1 MTETLVKTEWT
12 EPVEPPYKGRRDD
25 RGYRSSDEHLRDELE
40 RIDCY
45 VRAQTERWRA
55 MIGDHKPEGY
65 WGMVHVTHEE
75 VEAYL
80 NASFIP
86 PGDLPPEM
94 EDLLKGYWQQAEEK
108 AREIAVR
115 KESTSADIC
124 LYLEKVKDLFQL
136 TGLQRDI
143 LLVCLLPEVDERYR
157 RLYGYLM
164 DDASRTRPT
173 VDLVLQIL
181 YPLSS
186 KNAATRAAL
195 DPGSPLVAHHLLASG
210 PEIQGEEPLPMRSLR
225 LDDRVAG
232 FLLGNQALDGRLQG
246 ILIEDN
252 RQPAWEQTY
261 MDADRLARLKTLANW
276 WREHSY
282 NPQTGLTLF
291 LHGVYGSGR
300 RKAALA
306 MCAVFGRRLLVVD
319 LAEVLR
325 ASLPFELVVDLCLR
339 EARLRETALYW
350 LHSELLL
357 EPDAAPHR
365 WDYLVAAC
373 EAFPGLT
380 FLASETVWD
389 PAGRFRSDRHPFV
402 RFGFPVPG
410 FKLRQALWEAHLP
423 AQAEFDEP
431 YPDRATLIERLA
443 NSFQLTEGQIEDSLI
458 TARELAAQRDP
469 TEPRLQV
476 HDLHEACRRQSSR
489 RLVTFARR
497 IELRTD
503 WVPSDDAD
511 FDRLILPESNKRQ
524 LVEMWQRIRYRSQ
537 VYAGLGFERRLT
549 LGKGLIA
556 LFTGSSGTGKTMAAE
571 LLARKGGVDLYKV
584 DLSAVVSKYVG
595 ETEKN
600 LSRVFAEAE
609 DSNAI
614 IFFDEADALFGK
626 RGEVK
631 EARDRWA
638 NIEVNYLLQ
647 RVEEYAGVVILATN
661 LRQNIDEAFLR
672 RVHAIVEFPFPE
684 ADARRQIWLGMF
696 PDGVEHPDENT
707 IGLLAERF
715 RLAGGSIRNIVVDA
729 AFRALADADRLRQ
742 VPAQITLRH
751 LVLGTARE
759 YQKMGKPLTKGEF
772 GEDFYQWVKEI
783 LLIEPRGRD

>member
-1 MTETLVKTEWT
+1 
-12 EPVEPPYKGRRDD
+12 
-25 RGYRSSDEHLRDELE
+25 
-40 RIDCY
+40 
-45 VRAQTERWRA
+45 
-55 MIGDHKPEGY
+55 
-65 WGMVHVTHEE
+65 
-75 VEAYL
+75 
-80 NASFIP
+80 
-86 PGDLPPEM
+86 
-94 EDLLKGYWQQAEEK
+94 
-108 AREIAVR
+108 
-115 KESTSADIC
+115 
-124 LYLEKVKDLFQL
+124 
-136 TGLQRDI
+136 
-143 LLVCLLPEVDERYR
+143 
-157 RLYGYLM
+157 
-164 DDASRTRPT
+164 
-173 VDLVLQIL
+173 
-181 YPLSS
+181 
-186 KNAATRAAL
+186 
-195 DPGSPLVAHHLLASG
+195 
-210 PEIQGEEPLPMRSLR
+210 
-225 LDDRVAG
+225 
-232 FLLGNQALDGRLQG
+232 
-246 ILIEDN
+246 
-252 RQPAWEQTY
+252 
-261 MDADRLARLKTLANW
+261 
-276 WREHSY
+276 
-282 NPQTGLTLF
+282 
-291 LHGVYGSGR
+291 
-300 RKAALA
+300 
-306 MCAVFGRRLLVVD
+306 
-319 LAEVLR
+319 
-325 ASLPFELVVDLCLR
+325 
-339 EARLRETALYW
+339 
-350 LHSELLL
+350 LLL
-357 EPDAAPHR
+357 EADAQPHR

-380 FLASETVWD
+380 FLASENVWD
-389 PAGRFRSDRHPFV
+389 PAGRFRSDEHPFV
-402 RFGFPVPG
+402 RLGFPVPG
-410 FKLRQALWEAHLP
+410 FKLRQTLWAAYLP
-423 AQAEFDEP
+423 SQDEFDEP
-431 YPDRATLIERLA
+431 FADRAALIERLA

-469 TEPRLQV
+469 ANPRLQV

-503 WVPSDDAD
+503 WTPSGDAD

-672 RVHAIVEFPFPE
+672 RVHAVVEFPFPE
-684 ADARRQIWLGMF
+684 TGARQQIWLGMF
-696 PDGVEHPDENT
+696 PDGVQHPDADT
-707 IGLLAERF
+707 IGVLAERF
-715 RLAGGSIRNIVVDA
+715 RLAGGSIRNIVIDA
-729 AFRALADADRLRQ
+729 AFRALADANRLHQ
-742 VPAQITLRH
+742 SAEITLQH

-759 YQKMGKPLTKGEF
+759 YQKLGKPLTKGEF
-772 GEDFYQWVKEI
+772 GEDFYKWVKESI
-783 LLIEPRGRD
+783 LVEPRGRD